1 MASAGKDRS
10 LCIHAD
16 IRPQRPAGAAE
27 EEAAFELVFQQKNAH
42 KRIIWD
48 CRYSSMSLNLY
59 KWCVGCIWELALES
73 ITPSNWQFAT
83 LHKHLPASVL
93 LLHSWS
99 SNETLLA
106 TVGRDGA
113 CKIWTSRYSY
123 SPEVTGESSLGC
135 APYSWTQLITFSSED
150 GAALTTV
157 DFLPRGTSSLIQCP
171 HWLALGTESGLISIW
186 KIAPRMSHSIYEASC
201 LLTLPTH
208 FCHGIGTAVR
218 RLRWSPVESPAIDS
232 MCSRKLASCGDDHT
246 LRIYDISIEVL

>member
-1 MASAGKDRS
+1 MQCVQQLDGHESSVVSLRFSPIRGLLASAGKDRS

-48 CRYSSMSLNLY
+48 C
-59 KWCVGCIWELALES
+59 
-73 ITPSNWQFAT
+73 
-83 LHKHLPASVL
+83 
-93 LLHSWS
+93 SWS

-150 GAALTTV
+150 GAALTT
-157 DFLPRGTSSLIQCP
+157 
-171 HWLALGTESGLISIW
+171 
-186 KIAPRMSHSIYEASC
+186 
-201 LLTLPTH
+201 
-208 FCHGIGTAVR
+208 
-218 RLRWSPVESPAIDS
+218 
-232 MCSRKLASCGDDHT
+232 
-246 LRIYDISIEVL
+246 